1 MPTGSIERAD
11 AGQAS
16 RPAGKFV
23 LWMGRLWQRL
33 VSPAD
38 VLREEEMPDW
48 LVRDL
53 GWRDGPA
60 DAPRAKVEGWG
71 RPAATRWRRAG

>member
-16 RPAGKFV
+16 RRAGKFV
-23 LWMGRLWQRL
+23 LWMGRVWQRL
-33 VSPAD
+33 AWPVT
-38 VLREEEMPDW
+38 VLREDEMPDW
-48 LVRDL
+48 LLRDL

-60 DAPRAKVEGWG
+60 DAPRAKVEGWD
-71 RPAATRWRRAG
+71 RPAATRRRRAG